1 MFYCFRDRPI
11 ASGYWWNIVLAVLCL
26 TSSIMLT
33 ILEFQYH
40 NNNKENED
48 ELSDGEKRLK
58 LLSRVYKCDGHTDGQ
73 HYISYRAKLH

>member
-1 MFYCFRDRPI
+1 
-11 ASGYWWNIVLAVLCL
+11 
-26 TSSIMLT
+26 MLT